1 MSVQERDTKN
11 LDLGGKKK
19 KVILK
24 EEIQKF
30 ILSLGTLYKHSTK
43 PLCRGKSEQ
52 IEECSQE

>member
-1 MSVQERDTKN
+1 MSVQERDEKF
-11 LDLGGKKK
+11 GFGEKKK

-30 ILSLGTLYKHSTK
+30 ILSLRTLYKHSTK

-52 IEECSQE
+52 MEECSQE